1 MTRGS
6 STSSAREQS
15 ETTGRE
21 TAMGIDPK
29 ATAYEL
35 EALACDPD
43 NWHLLDEIAAHP
55 ASWPE
60 LRMWVEEAK
69 EHPDTVGPPPLAPDE
84 PRQGLIARL
93 QARFKPLTHR
103 SENHRDQETSD
114 EDRCDESETVALN
127 LGPCEQGTVT
137 GAARPEKR
145 GGLLRGRPVIIAVIA
160 VMTLT
165 LLAGGGYAV
174 GTLLGPQQ
182 QKTQSEQQNEDAGR
196 KTSDQRDKAMAA
208 AEQLLERI
216 ERSPVAG
223 DIDHTGLE
231 QAMKADDIERVVT
244 ETETLETQFLQL
256 IDDRSA
262 ATGESIA
269 QYMKR
274 ADAMASAPETAEKT
288 ELLAL
293 AGEWKEVQITETNLG
308 EALIAEQRLS
318 ELTTTVEQQKRAA
331 DEETA
336 QREQDM
342 QHQQSTTPM
351 PSPPIVQAEPIP
363 VPQPQA
369 PSWSVPGETQNGA
382 LPGKDGSL

>member
-1 MTRGS
+1 
-6 STSSAREQS
+6 
-15 ETTGRE
+15 
-21 TAMGIDPK
+21 MGIDPK

-55 ASWPE
+55 SSWPE

-69 EHPDTVGPPPLAPDE
+69 AHPDTIGPPPLAPDE

-93 QARFKPLTHR
+93 QAIFKPLTHR
-103 SENHRDQETSD
+103 SKEHREQETSD
-114 EDRCDESETVALN
+114 EGRCDGTETVVLN

-137 GAARPEKR
+137 GAARPGKR
-145 GGLLRGRPVIIAVIA
+145 GGLLRARTAIIAVIA
-160 VMTLT
+160 IMTLA
-165 LLAGGGYAV
+165 LLAGGGYVV

-182 QKTQSEQQNEDAGR
+182 QKTQSERQDEDAMR
-196 KTSDQRDKAMAA
+196 RTSEQRNKAMAA

-231 QAMKADDIERVVT
+231 QAMKGDDIERVVT
-244 ETETLETQFLQL
+244 ETEALETKFRHL
-256 IDDRSA
+256 IDDRIA

-269 QYMKR
+269 QYMER

-293 AGEWKEVQITETNLG
+293 AGEWKEVWITETNLG

-318 ELTTTVEQQKRAA
+318 ELTATVEQQKRAA
-331 DEETA
+331 DEEAA
-336 QREQDM
+336 QREQDV
-342 QHQQSTTPM
+342 QHQQSTTPA
-351 PSPPIVQAEPIP
+351 PSPPIMRADPIP
-363 VPQPQA
+363 VPQPQD
-369 PSWSVPGETQNGA
+369 PSWSVPGETQNGT

>member
-1 MTRGS
+1 
-6 STSSAREQS
+6 
-15 ETTGRE
+15 
-21 TAMGIDPK
+21 MGVDPK

-43 NWHLLDEIAAHP
+43 NWHLLDEIAAHSS
-55 ASWPE
+55 SWPE

-69 EHPDTVGPPPLAPDE
+69 AHPDTIGPPPLAPDE
-84 PRQGLIARL
+84 PRRSLIARL
-93 QARFKPLTHR
+93 RDRFKPLKTR
-103 SENHRDQETSD
+103 SKEQGEQTAND
-114 EDRCDESETVALN
+114 EDRCDGTETVTLN

-137 GAARPEKR
+137 DAARSEKR
-145 GGLLRGRPVIIAVIA
+145 GGLVRGRPAVIA
-160 VMTLT
+160 VFAAVTLT

-174 GTLLGPQQ
+174 GTLLGPQP
-182 QKTQSEQQNEDAGR
+182 QKTQSEQQDEDAGR
-196 KTSDQRDKAMAA
+196 ETPEQGDKAMAA
-208 AEQLLERI
+208 AQLLERI
-216 ERSPVAG
+216 ERSPVAE

-231 QAMKADDIERVVT
+231 QAMNADDIERVVT
-244 ETETLETQFLQL
+244 ETEALETKFLQL
-256 IDDRSA
+256 IDDRIA

-274 ADAMASAPETAEKT
+274 ADAMASAPETAEKK

-293 AGEWKEVQITETNLG
+293 AGEWKEVQVTEANLG

-318 ELTTTVEQQKRAA
+318 ELTPTVEQQKRAA
-331 DEETA
+331 DEEAA

-351 PSPPIVQAEPIP
+351 PSPPIVQADPIP

-369 PSWSVPGETQNGA
+369 PSWSVPGETQNGT

>member
-1 MTRGS
+1 
-6 STSSAREQS
+6 
-15 ETTGRE
+15 
-21 TAMGIDPK
+21 MGIDPK

-93 QARFKPLTHR
+93 QAIFKPLTHR
-103 SENHRDQETSD
+103 LKEHREQETND
-114 EDRCDESETVALN
+114 EDRCDEVETVVLN
-127 LGPCEQGTVT
+127 LGPCEQDAVT
-137 GAARPEKR
+137 DAACTEKR
-145 GGLLRGRPVIIAVIA
+145 GRLLRARPAVIA
-160 VMTLT
+160 VVAAVILT
-165 LLAGGGYAV
+165 LLAGGGYAI
-174 GTLLGPQQ
+174 GTLLGPQP
-182 QKTQSEQQNEDAGR
+182 QKTQSEQQNEDTAR
-196 KTSDQRDKAMAA
+196 KTSEQRDKAMTA

-216 ERSPVAG
+216 RRSPIAG

-231 QAMKADDIERVVT
+231 QAMKADDIERVST
-244 ETETLETQFLQL
+244 ETESLETKFLQL
-256 IDDRSA
+256 IADRIAS
-262 ATGESIA
+262 TGESIA
-269 QYMKR
+269 QYVER
-274 ADAMASAPETAEKT
+274 ADAITGAPETAEKT

-293 AGEWKEVQITETNLG
+293 AGEWKEAPVTETNL
-308 EALIAEQRLS
+308 EAALIAEQRFS
-318 ELTTTVEQQKRAA
+318 ELTPIVEQQKRTA
-331 DEETA
+331 DEEAA

-351 PSPPIVQAEPIP
+351 PAPPIVQPEPIP
-363 VPQPQA
+363 VPQPQT
-369 PSWSVPGETQNGA
+369 PSWSVPGETRDGT

>member
-1 MTRGS
+1 
-6 STSSAREQS
+6 
-15 ETTGRE
+15 
-21 TAMGIDPK
+21 MGIDPK

-69 EHPDTVGPPPLAPDE
+69 EHPDTIGPPPLAPDE

-93 QARFKPLTHR
+93 WDRFKPLKTR
-103 SENHRDQETSD
+103 SKERGEQTAND
-114 EDRCDESETVALN
+114 EDRCDGTETVALN

-137 GAARPEKR
+137 GAAHPRER
-145 GGLLRGRPVIIAVIA
+145 GASPLVRSAVIA
-160 VMTLT
+160 VVAAVTLT

-182 QKTQSEQQNEDAGR
+182 QKTQSEHQDEDAGR

-216 ERSPVAG
+216 GRSPVAG

-231 QAMKADDIERVVT
+231 QAMKADDIDRVST
-244 ETETLETQFLQL
+244 ETEALETQFLQL
-256 IDDRSA
+256 IDGRIAS
-262 ATGESIA
+262 TGESIA
-269 QYMKR
+269 QYVER
-274 ADAMASAPETAEKT
+274 ANAMASAPESAEKT

-293 AGEWKEVQITETNLG
+293 AGEWRAVQVTETNLG

-318 ELTTTVEQQKRAA
+318 ELTATVEQQKRTA
-331 DEETA
+331 DEEA
-336 QREQDM
+336 VQRERDM

-351 PSPPIVQAEPIP
+351 PSPPIVQADPIP

-369 PSWSVPGETQNGA
+369 PSWSVPGETRDGT

>member
-1 MTRGS
+1 MS
-6 STSSAREQS
+6 
-15 ETTGRE
+15 
-21 TAMGIDPK
+21 IDPK

-69 EHPDTVGPPPLAPDE
+69 AHPDTIGPPPLAPDE

-93 QARFKPLTHR
+93 RDRFKPLKTR
-103 SENHRDQETSD
+103 SKEQGEQTAND
-114 EDRCDESETVALN
+114 EGRCDGTKTVTLN
-127 LGPCEQGTVT
+127 LGPCEQGAVT
-137 GAARPEKR
+137 GAARHEKR
-145 GGLLRGRPVIIAVIA
+145 GGLLRGRLVIIAVIA
-160 VMTLT
+160 VMTLA
-165 LLAGGGYAV
+165 LLAVGGYAV
-174 GTLLGPQQ
+174 GTLLGPQP
-182 QKTQSEQQNEDAGR
+182 QKTQSERQDEDAMR
-196 KTSDQRDKAMAA
+196 KTSDQRDKAMTAA
-208 AEQLLERI
+208 AQLLERI

-231 QAMKADDIERVVT
+231 QAMNADDIERMST
-244 ETETLETQFLQL
+244 ETKALETQFLQL

-274 ADAMASAPETAEKT
+274 ANAMASAPETAEKT

-293 AGEWKEVQITETNLG
+293 AGEWKEVQVTETNLG

-318 ELTTTVEQQKRAA
+318 ELTPTVEQQKRAA
-331 DEETA
+331 DEEAA
-336 QREQDM
+336 QREQDV
-342 QHQQSTTPM
+342 QHQQSTTPT
-351 PSPPIVQAEPIP
+351 PSPPIVQPEPIP

-369 PSWSVPGETQNGA
+369 PSWSVPGETQNGT

>member
-1 MTRGS
+1 
-6 STSSAREQS
+6 
-15 ETTGRE
+15 
-21 TAMGIDPK
+21 MGIDPK

-69 EHPDTVGPPPLAPDE
+69 AHPDTIGPPPLAPDE

-93 QARFKPLTHR
+93 QARFKPLKTR
-103 SENHRDQETSD
+103 SKEQGEQTAND
-114 EDRCDESETVALN
+114 EARCDGTETVALN
-127 LGPCEQGTVT
+127 LGPCEQGTVPD
-137 GAARPEKR
+137 AARPGKR
-145 GGLLRGRPVIIAVIA
+145 GGLLRCRTAIITGIA
-160 VMTLT
+160 IMTLT
-165 LLAGGGYAV
+165 FLAGGGYVV

-182 QKTQSEQQNEDAGR
+182 QKTQSERQDEDAMR
-196 KTSDQRDKAMAA
+196 KTSEQRDKAMAA
-208 AEQLLERI
+208 AAQLLERI
-216 ERSPVAG
+216 GRSPVAG

-231 QAMKADDIERVVT
+231 QAMNADDIKRVVT
-244 ETETLETQFLQL
+244 ETEALKTKFLQL
-256 IDDRSA
+256 IDGRIAS
-262 ATGESIA
+262 TGESIA
-269 QYMKR
+269 QYVER
-274 ADAMASAPETAEKT
+274 ANAMASAPETAEKT

-293 AGEWKEVQITETNLG
+293 AGEWKAVQVTETNLG

-318 ELTTTVEQQKRAA
+318 ELTTTVEQQKRTA
-331 DEETA
+331 DEEAA
-336 QREQDM
+336 QRERDM

-351 PSPPIVQAEPIP
+351 PSPPIMQADPIP

-369 PSWSVPGETQNGA
+369 PSWSVPGETRDGT